1 MSDKVMRLTGA
12 HRPGR
17 VTRPRGR
24 NTRGVASSRYLA
36 ALIAVLGIA
45 ALPAASTARAQD
57 WRTLNTRRQVA
68 GERELRVD
76 LEFGAGRLK
85 IEPAAAGE
93 LYHAAIRYD
102 AESFE
107 PIAKYERGV
116 LKLGI
121 EGSGRGRRKRIRDG
135 SQLTVG
141 LGTDLPLDL
150 DFAFGAVEA
159 ELELG
164 GLRIRKAEIATGASE
179 TKLRFSEPNRH
190 RLEKLDLT
198 AGAAAFTATGLGNAN
213 AERIVFDGGVG
224 DIVLDFSGEWRGDT
238 RVEVTMGIGSLTLRL
253 PRQVGVHL
261 ERETFLVSFD
271 PQGLVKRGNGYYSEG
286 WENADRRLTITV
298 KGALGSVDIRWLP
311 SDVARTD

>member
-1 MSDKVMRLTGA
+1 MSDLMR
-12 HRPGR
+12 RPAGGR
-17 VTRPRGR
+17 RRELEPQGQATRVAVT
-24 NTRGVASSRYLA
+24 SRYLA
-36 ALIAVLGIA
+36 ALIVVLGLA

-57 WRTLNTRRQVA
+57 WRTLNTRRQLS
-68 GERELRVD
+68 GERELKVD

-85 IEPAAAGE
+85 IEPAASGE
-93 LYHAAIRYD
+93 LYNAAIRYD

-107 PIAKYERGV
+107 PIARYERGV

-121 EGSGRGRRKRIRDG
+121 EGSGRSRRKRIRDG

-141 LGTDLPLDL
+141 LGSTLPLDL
-150 DFAFGAVEA
+150 NFAFGAVEA
-159 ELELG
+159 DLELG
-164 GLRIRKAEIATGASE
+164 GLRVRKAEISTGASE
-179 TKLRFSEPNRH
+179 TRLRFSQPNQH

-213 AERIVFDGGVG
+213 AERIIFDGGVG

-261 ERETFLVSFD
+261 KRDTFLIAFD
-271 PQGLVKRGNGYYSEG
+271 PQGLIKRGNGYYSEG
-286 WENADRRLTITV
+286 WENADRRLTISV
-298 KGALGSVDIRWLP
+298 KGALGSVDVRWLP
-311 SDVARTD
+311 SDAGRTD